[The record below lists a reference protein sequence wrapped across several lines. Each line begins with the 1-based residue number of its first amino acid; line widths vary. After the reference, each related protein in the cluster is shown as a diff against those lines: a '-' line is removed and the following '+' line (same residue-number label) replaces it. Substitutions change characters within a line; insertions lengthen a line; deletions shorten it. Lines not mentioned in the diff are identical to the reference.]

1 MRDWVVVASVLGI
14 VSLLW
19 VAGTIVGFGFDLFP

>member
-1 MRDWVVVASVLGI
+1 MRDWLVVASVLGI

-19 VAGTIVGFGFDLFP
+19 VAGMIVGFGFDLFP